1 MVVIYYSAMAIKA
14 KILIIVNKTFR
25 RTRNTDHGLSME
37 VRAVILIKLM
47 MKMESVDV
55 QRE

>member
-1 MVVIYYSAMAIKA
+1 MAIKA

>member
-1 MVVIYYSAMAIKA
+1 MVVIHDSAIVIKT
-14 KILIIVNKTFR
+14 KISIIVNKTFR
-25 RTRNTDHGLSME
+25 RTIITDSGWRME

-47 MKMESVDV
+47 MKMDSMDV